1 MSLLHALIL
10 GIIQGLTEF
19 FPISSSAHLKLAKF
33 MLGLNVE
40 EPSVLFDLSCHL
52 GTLTALIFYL
62 RKEIISLLIKNR
74 SALKGYFIALLP
86 LIPAYFL
93 LKPLREA
100 LSELHYV
107 GIFLCLTGL
116 LLWVGS
122 RIQLSLIQ
130 RPLRDAFVIGTLQSI
145 ALIPG
150 ISRSAST
157 ISGARFLGWDAKT
170 AVQFSFLLSIPT
182 ILGGNCL
189 ELFKTIYMHPEM
201 SIPYLNC
208 FIGFISS
215 FGMGI
220 VMIRFALK
228 WLESGKL
235 NFFAYYCLVL
245 GILSTFYLY
254 RI

>member
-33 MLGLNVE
+33 MLGLNLE

-52 GTLTALIFYL
+52 GTLTALVIYL
-62 RKEIISLLIKNR
+62 RKEIIFLFLKNR
-74 SALKGYFIALLP
+74 NALRAYFIALLP

-100 LSELHYV
+100 LSDIHYV

-116 LLWVGS
+116 FLWIGS
-122 RIQLSLIQ
+122 RIQLSLSQ
-130 RPLRDAFVIGTLQSI
+130 SPVRDAFVIGALQSI

-157 ISGARFLGWDAKT
+157 ISGARFLGWDVKT

-182 ILGGNCL
+182 ILGGNSL
-189 ELFKTIYMHPEM
+189 ELFKTIYMHPETT
-201 SIPYLNC
+201 IPYLNC
-208 FIGFISS
+208 ITGFISS
-215 FGMGI
+215 FGIGL
-220 VMIRFALK
+220 VMIRFALQ
-228 WLESGKL
+228 WLESGRM
-235 NFFAYYCLVL
+235 NFFAFYCIAL
-245 GILSTFYLY
+245 GILSTFYLH